1 MMQKINQ
8 LLSRYLKPSQI
19 TIVYMV
25 VSFLL
30 IVGFVM
36 LVSESRTP
44 QKPKFVK
51 KPDIENIITSKNTR
65 NFGLD
70 AVNDKVTVTS
80 QDVTKLE
87 KMVTGMAQKLKDAQE
102 GKKSSEQL
110 ARELKQTKATVSK
123 LEAQIANQKQEIDDR
138 VKKAV
143 DYQMSE
149 VRVQNILTAQPI
161 GSNSSASNQR
171 PLPKVNPQ
179 RRQSRDTNFSYGN
192 KGNSGATTQVSGQQV
207 QGSMQTAS
215 ASNKPVIPTE
225 PEQRTREL
233 FTVIE
238 EEHAIAYEES
248 DEIYLPKG
256 SILTGVLIT
265 GFDAP
270 TQSNASDN
278 PMPVL
283 VRVKKEAI
291 LPNHYVLEEVRECFA
306 LLAGY
311 GDLSSERAQLRGEA
325 ITCVKGDGEVLEKTF
340 GSYAVGEDGKAGLKG
355 TLVTRNSAILV
366 RTMMAGFMSGMASA
380 FDVTPVPV
388 IATESD
394 GTQQYQ
400 DVWSAD
406 AVQGG
411 VASGASQGLE
421 KLADY
426 YMDLADQMHPV
437 IEIGSGRVIDM
448 IITQGTTL

>member
-1 MMQKINQ
+1 MFVSIIAEVRAPEKKKAAKK
-8 LLSRYLKPSQI
+8 SDI
-19 TIVYMV
+19 T
-25 VSFLL
+25 
-30 IVGFVM
+30 
-36 LVSESRTP
+36 
-44 QKPKFVK
+44 
-51 KPDIENIITSKNTR
+51 NIITSKNTR

-70 AVNDKVTVTS
+70 AVNDKATTTANS
-80 QDVTKLE
+80 LHTLE
-87 KMVTGMAQKLKDAQE
+87 KQFDKFRGTVAETQKNI
-102 GKKSSEQL
+102 KSSEQL
-110 ARELKQTKATVSK
+110 ARELKRTQDELERVKKQNLQQATM
-123 LEAQIANQKQEIDDR
+123 IDER

-143 DYQMSE
+143 DYQMNE
-149 VRVQNILTAQPI
+149 LRVEGILTGEPVGPKNKPI
-161 GSNSSASNQR
+161 GSID
-171 PLPKVNPQ
+171 PQ
-179 RRQSRDTNFSYGN
+179 RRPTRNTNFSYGN
-192 KGNSGATTQVSGQQV
+192 KTQGITTTV
-207 QGSMQTAS
+207 
-215 ASNKPVIPTE
+215 KPGENPTNTTNTTE
-225 PEQRTREL
+225 NNQNAYIVPEQRTIEL
-233 FTVIE
+233 FTVVE
-238 EEHAIAYEES
+238 EEHSEVSDDS

-256 SILTGVLIT
+256 AILSGVLIT

-270 TQSNASDN
+270 TQANASDN

-291 LPNHYVLEEVRECFA
+291 LPNHFVLEEVRECFA

-325 ITCVKGDGEVLEKTF
+325 ITCVKENGEVLEKDF

-366 RTMMAGFMSGMASA
+366 RTMMSGFLGGMANA

-388 IATESD
+388 ISTSSD

-411 VASGASQGLE
+411 AAKGASEGLE

-437 IEIGSGRVIDM
+437 IEIGGGRVIDM
-448 IITQGTTL
+448 IITKGTTL